1 LKSKIGHLESQTA
14 PDFFDR
20 MNRMDGMDGME
31 ELIGLVA
38 TALSIVLSTGIQLRA
53 KKGEA
58 RKNRI
63 PA

>member
-1 LKSKIGHLESQTA
+1 M
-14 PDFFDR
+14 DR
-20 MNRMDGMDGME
+20 MDGME